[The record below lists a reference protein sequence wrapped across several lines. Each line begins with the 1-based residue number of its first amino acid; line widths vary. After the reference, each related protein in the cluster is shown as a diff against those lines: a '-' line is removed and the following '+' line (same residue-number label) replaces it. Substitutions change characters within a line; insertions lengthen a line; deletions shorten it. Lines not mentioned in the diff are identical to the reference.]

1 MYEKLHWIDIIQEQ
15 LKENRPE
22 LNDFSNFKL
31 LEKLTSEIV
40 GKLDKISAYN
50 MLATSL
56 PPFFHGTDLR
66 IVNMSDSERQSFHTM
81 CKNVC
86 KFLWQFYSTIY
97 DCESLVDSNFSSKY
111 FSEDNKR
118 FAEQLRSKLADW
130 NQSTSNTVM
139 YRYESKGIY
148 LTTEPWK
155 AKDYAYRARF
165 FGEIGSI
172 AYYMIKG
179 IEYLNPF
186 NLDFS
191 DTIRANMSKIVEF
204 GENVSHP
211 VIFLVDNIHPEFLY
225 HAFSS
230 PRKKVGLDSITYLQD
245 AYYEKDIVLEKEK
258 AMYLKPRDN

>member
-1 MYEKLHWIDIIQEQ
+1 MYEKLHWIDIIHKQ
-15 LKENRPE
+15 LKETRPE
-22 LNDFSNFKL
+22 LNEISNFKL
-31 LEKLTSEIV
+31 LEKLTSEII
-40 GKLDKISAYN
+40 GKLDINSAYN

-66 IVNMSDSERQSFHTM
+66 IVNMSVSDRKEFHTM

-86 KFLWQFYSTIY
+86 AFLWQFYSTIY
-97 DCESLVDSNFSSKY
+97 FETLNDSNFASKY
-111 FSEDNKR
+111 FSEDDKG

-130 NQSTSNTVM
+130 NLSISYTTM

-155 AKDYAYRARF
+155 AKDYAYRAKF

-179 IEYLNPF
+179 IKFFNPL

-191 DTIRANMSKIVEF
+191 DMIRAKMSKIVEF
-204 GENVSHP
+204 GESVSHP
-211 VIFLVDNIHPEFLY
+211 VIYLVDNILPEFLY

-230 PRKKVGLDSITYLQD
+230 PRKKVGLDSIVCLQD
-245 AYYEKDIVLEKEK
+245 AYYEEDIVLEKEK
-258 AMYLKPRDN
+258 AMYLKPRDK